1 MTVPLALLNQVPAAR
16 SEWLVPGLL
25 KEKVRALA
33 KSIPQR
39 LRHKLGS
46 LDEFAEAFR
55 KAAVPLH
62 NDASAGAA
70 ASGHADVED
79 VGGVGGTLAGTIA
92 KASYLGTH
100 MEYSIDT
107 AAGVLFATCPKV
119 ERPLAMGDK
128 VALLLAP
135 RGVIVVES

>member
-1 MTVPLALLNQVPAAR
+1 M
-16 SEWLVPGLL
+16 
-25 KEKVRALA
+25 
-33 KSIPQR
+33 
-39 LRHKLGS
+39 
-46 LDEFAEAFR
+46 
-55 KAAVPLH
+55 
-62 NDASAGAA
+62 AGAA
-70 ASGHADVED
+70 GLPPAKCDVHRLHLGGGFGRRASSHDYVQQAV
-79 VGGVGGTLAGTIA
+79 TIA

-107 AAGVLFATCPKV
+107 AAGRLFATCPKV